1 MFTRLTILCACLA
14 VVLAPATR
22 AATPLE
28 FQRAI
33 TASTHESLT
42 GQFIIHDPPP
52 VYDFITGAPQYT
64 NLVRLDPTLL
74 AAVSCERVKKAL
86 LEQLGARDQWR
97 DRIAL
102 NMRHAQSLN
111 DAIVITPLRFDHDWL
126 YRVELPDLVDRAQLI
141 SALVQVLLLE
151 TANRQTAQSAEIPLW
166 LVQGLSREVQ
176 LSAQADL
183 IVEPPTRG
191 SGANP
196 LRYLFNSSRRTDPLA
211 QAHDVLQIVPPLT
224 LEQLSWPAD
233 WQFIGEAGEAY
244 RCSAQLFV
252 HDLFNLH
259 DGRAAMRALLPELP
273 QHLNWQMSFLQAFHA
288 NFANQ
293 RELEK
298 WWALD
303 VVQFTGRDLT
313 QTWPSDVSWNKL
325 DEVLHQSVEIRA
337 GLKDAPLRSQ
347 VTLATVIHDW
357 DVPRQKT
364 VLRDKSQQL
373 AILRLRVSQDL
384 VYLVDDYRR
393 VLDNYLY
400 KREYGVY
407 VSLGKTLVAP
417 PLDDIAR
424 GALQQLAVLE
434 IHRAQL
440 HPKPGGPPP
449 VAANTPGR

>member
-1 MFTRLTILCACLA
+1 MFKRLTILCACLV

-33 TASTHESLT
+33 TAGTHESLT

-52 VYDFITGAPQYT
+52 VYDFITSAPQFT

-74 AAVSCERVKKAL
+74 AVSCERVKKAL

-102 NMRHAQSLN
+102 NMRHAQSVN
-111 DAIVITPLRFDHDWL
+111 DAIIITPLRFDHDWL
-126 YRVELPDLVDRAQLI
+126 YRVELPDLVDRAQLV
-141 SALVQVLLLE
+141 SALIQVLLLE
-151 TANRQTAQSAEIPLW
+151 TANRSTAQSAEIPAW

-176 LSAQADL
+176 LSAQNEL
-183 IVEPPTRG
+183 IVEPAKRT
-191 SGANP
+191 SAATP
-196 LRYLFNSSRRTDPLA
+196 LRYVFNSSRRTDPLA
-211 QAHDVLQIVPPLT
+211 QAHDVLLAVPPLT
-224 LEQLSWPAD
+224 LDQLSWPAD
-233 WQFIGEAGEAY
+233 WQFTGGAGEAY

-252 HDLFNLH
+252 HDLLQLH
-259 DGRAAMRALLPELP
+259 DGRSAMQALLKELP
-273 QHLNWQMSFLQAFHA
+273 QHLNWQMSFLKAFHA

-325 DEVLHQSVEIRA
+325 DEVLRQSVEIRA

-347 VTLATVIHDW
+347 VTLATIVHDW

-373 AILRLRVSQDL
+373 AFLRMRVSQDL
-384 VYLVDDYRR
+384 VYLVDDYRH
-393 VLDNYLY
+393 VLDNYLN

-407 VSLGKTLVAP
+407 VPLGKALIAP

-424 GALQQLAVLE
+424 GMLQQLAVLE
-434 IHRAQL
+434 VRRAQL
-440 HPKPGGPPP
+440 HPKPGGPAPI
-449 VAANTPGR
+449 AASTPGH